1 MLVFALILTT
11 VKPEHR
17 KRMLYHRLINLIST
31 SYLSLLAQFGHIVTV
46 TPVHLCVC
54 VFCTLGV
61 LLCNP
66 YLGVC
71 VLTVFLA
78 ELLILFHAFADALC
92 YSHTSSYVCHCL
104 FCTLD
109 ILDGYPFIAV
119 HPFLH
124 RERFVDCTHKNISV
138 FSRFCVFPSHF
149 FTVNKTSVTMF
160 FSLACPA

>member
-1 MLVFALILTT
+1 MFWLNLAILLQS
-11 VKPEHR
+11 H
-17 KRMLYHRLINLIST
+17 
-31 SYLSLLAQFGHIVTV
+31 QFI
-46 TPVHLCVC
+46 CVC
-54 VFCTLGV
+54 VSCTLGV
-61 LLCNP
+61 LVCNP
-66 YLGVC
+66 YLPVC

-78 ELLILFHAFADALC
+78 ELLILFHTFADALC

-109 ILDGYPFIAV
+109 ILDGHPFIAV

-149 FTVNKTSVTMF
+149 FTVNNTSVTMF
-160 FSLACPA
+160 FSLACPDSFKNAKIFRTNSIFTFGHFYT